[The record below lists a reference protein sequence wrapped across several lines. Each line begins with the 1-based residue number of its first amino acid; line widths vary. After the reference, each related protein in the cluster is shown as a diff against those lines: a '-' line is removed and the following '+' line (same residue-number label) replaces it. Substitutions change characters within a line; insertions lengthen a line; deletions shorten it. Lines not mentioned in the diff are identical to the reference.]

1 MTMQSIEK
9 DLLKTIDAF
18 QNELPTE
25 QLTDMKDLAK
35 AGEPGVALENLCAQI
50 YEYSIHV
57 STELL
62 NDIRVLGSA
71 MKIKP
76 ECWEQL

>member
-1 MTMQSIEK
+1 MQSIEK

-35 AGEPGVALENLCAQI
+35 AGEPGVALENLRAQI

-76 ECWEQL
+76 ACWEQL